1 MAEEKKDYSD
11 ILFGYL
17 LTPAYGFFG
26 MDDGGFSV
34 AIYPDG
40 RLVHKT
46 YVFDRREKT
55 RTEYL
60 LPDEVIEQI
69 AVVLEEYAPEIAD
82 FDEHVSNG
90 SLDGYGNF
98 FVFNGKH
105 IISWNIELNDEEE
118 VRKKNPEYYHE
129 YLSVM
134 QQENTMLFIFYE
146 VIEILEKI
154 RIKLNLHE
162 VEIPEE
168 YML

>member
-1 MAEEKKDYSD
+1 MAEEMKDYSQ

-17 LTPAYGFFG
+17 LTPSYGFFG
-26 MDDGGFSV
+26 IDDGGFSV
-34 AIYPDG
+34 AIYPDA

-46 YVFDRREKT
+46 YVFSQREKT

-60 LPDEVIEQI
+60 LPDEVIYQI
-69 AVVLEEYAPEIAD
+69 RAIMEDYTPEIAV

-98 FVFNGKH
+98 FVLNGKH

-118 VRKKNPEYYHE
+118 VRKKNPDYYHE
-129 YLSVM
+129 YLPVM

-154 RIKLNLHE
+154 GIKLNLHE

>member
-1 MAEEKKDYSD
+1 MAEEKIAYSD

-26 MDDGGFSV
+26 MDDGGFSA
-34 AIYPDG
+34 AIHPDG
-40 RLVHKT
+40 LLVHKT
-46 YVFDRREKT
+46 YVFDQCEKT

-60 LPDEVIEQI
+60 LSDEVIEQI
-69 AVVLEEYAPEIAD
+69 TAVMEEYASEIAD

-118 VRKKNPEYYHE
+118 VLKKNPEYYHE
-129 YLSVM
+129 YRHVM

-146 VIEILEKI
+146 VIEILEKVG
-154 RIKLNLHE
+154 IKLNLHE
-162 VEIPEE
+162 VEIQEE
-168 YML
+168 CML

>member
-11 ILFGYL
+11 MLFGYL

-40 RLVHKT
+40 RLVHKI

-60 LPDEVIEQI
+60 LPDEVIEQMA
-69 AVVLEEYAPEIAD
+69 AVMEEYTPEIAD
-82 FDEHVSNG
+82 FDEHISNG

-98 FVFNGKH
+98 FVFGGKH
-105 IISWNIELNDEEE
+105 VISWNIELNDEDE
-118 VRKKNPEYYHE
+118 VRKKKKLLERNYQNYHL
-129 YLSVM
+129 YPQAAQHMVLPFLLSRRLRS
-134 QQENTMLFIFYE
+134 ESTE
-146 VIEILEKI
+146 A
-154 RIKLNLHE
+154 
-162 VEIPEE
+162 
-168 YML
+168 

>member
-1 MAEEKKDYSD
+1 MAEEKKNYSD

-17 LTPAYGFFG
+17 LTPSYGFFG
-26 MDDGGFSV
+26 MSDGGFSV

-40 RLVHKT
+40 RLVYKT

-69 AVVLEEYAPEIAD
+69 TAVMEEYAPEIAD
-82 FDEHVSNG
+82 FDEHISNG
-90 SLDGYGNF
+90 SLDGDGNF
-98 FVFNGKH
+98 FVFGGKH
-105 IISWNIELNDEEE
+105 VISWNIELNDEEE

-129 YLSVM
+129 YLPVM

-146 VIEILEKI
+146 IIEILEKVG
-154 RIKLNLHE
+154 IKLNLHE
-162 VEIPEE
+162 AEIPDE